1 MTDDK
6 GQNGGLQN
14 LPASQ
19 NASHGVAWSNDK
31 SKKDCTCK
39 QYISGAVWIMC
50 ESCYQWYHVD
60 CVRLKG
66 MTLPMVEIIQDYA
79 CPFCVVSAVMYQKLD
94 NSDQLKSMMQDVVK
108 TELKA
113 VKEEIKDVV
122 INATSTAMKESTPD
136 VVSSVVRETKSYASV
151 VEEKS
156 VQNSQRIVEEV
167 TRNINNDKVERERR
181 KQNVVIMKVP
191 ESKAPSAGQRRADD
205 YKFCHEQLLIDKV
218 EIDKV
223 WRGGKIDDTK
233 DDFCRPLI
241 VRLVDE
247 ESVDYWTDGGKGYRT
262 DSGYWINRD
271 LCRADRTANFLVRA
285 ERRKRTSQVDKKPI
299 Q

>member
-1 MTDDK
+1 MADNK

-19 NASHGVAWSNDK
+19 NANHGVRCRNDE
-31 SKKDCTCK
+31 SKIDCTCK

-50 ESCYQWYHVD
+50 EICSQWYHVD

-66 MTLPMVEIIQDYA
+66 MTQAMVEIIQDYA
-79 CPFCVVSAVMYQKLD
+79 CPFCVVGAVMFQKLE
-94 NSDQLKSMMQDVVK
+94 NSDQLKTMLHDVVN

-122 INATSTAMKESTPD
+122 ITAVKESTPE

-191 ESKAPSAGQRRADD
+191 ESKAASAGQQQADD
-205 YKFCHEQLLIDKV
+205 YKFCHEQLLMDKN

-223 WRGGKIDDTK
+223 WRAGKKDDTRN
-233 DDFCRPLI
+233 DFCRPLI

-262 DSGYWINRD
+262 DSGHWINKD

-285 ERRKRTSQVDKKPI
+285 ERRKRTSQADKKTT